1 MQAKTYL
8 GSAARRL
15 LASSSASR
23 TFDSFLAANPPPSAA
38 PPEDSWT
45 RNEGGQHAAGA
56 GHPHAHVPCGEP
68 RRFHWRQAQA
78 EAAQLARS
86 HDLQW
91 SSDMD
96 GYLCL
101 PKQGDFHPAAA
112 AAAAEEMQ
120 QADHTSA
127 RLSEQQQQQQQQS
140 ACTATT
146 TAAAATA
153 QQMLLLKLPPVL
165 WGSVHMPQGRL
176 HDVSSG
182 KAAPGLQLIVL
193 LSADSAALAVCSEGA
208 IVRHKTMTGAQWLW
222 PACCQ
227 AAVPQ
232 CTAAGQ
238 REHACCTGYTVRRN
252 RNGKAQLTYRRTKT
266 GSSTPQCYF
275 MLSNGVISGVISNT
289 LRVERLAYLIW
300 CHL

>member
-1 MQAKTYL
+1 VSAGLVSGACRSLAKPVHCKVSNLPACAVQAKTFL

-15 LASSSASR
+15 LASSFPSR
-23 TFDSFLAANPPPSAA
+23 AFDSFLAANPPPSAA

-45 RNEGGQHAAGA
+45 RREGSKHAAVT

-86 HDLQW
+86 HNLQW
-91 SSDMD
+91 SSNMD

-101 PKQGDFHPAAA
+101 PKQGKSNPAAA
-112 AAAAEEMQ
+112 AAAAEQMQ
-120 QADHTSA
+120 QADHMSA
-127 RLSEQQQQQQQQS
+127 RLSEQQQQQLS
-140 ACTATT
+140 ACTAT

-153 QQMLLLKLPPVL
+153 QQLLLLKLPPVL
-165 WGSVHMPQGRL
+165 WGAVHMPQGRL
-176 HDVSSG
+176 HDVISG

-208 IVRHKTMTGAQWLW
+208 IVRHKTMTGAQWLC

-227 AAVPQ
+227 AAVH
-232 CTAAGQ
+232 C
-238 REHACCTGYTVRRN
+238 V
-252 RNGKAQLTYRRTKT
+252 
-266 GSSTPQCYF
+266 
-275 MLSNGVISGVISNT
+275 
-289 LRVERLAYLIW
+289 
-300 CHL
+300 